1 MWDSQRNNP
10 EATKVTLALAT
21 DYFEVL
27 ATARST
33 RLLPGQRCLIAL
45 VRKTAAASAGEEHY
59 QDPGNVSVVVF
70 GERRDGLPKR
80 LWEQLVGHGCGGT
93 LLVRDLNH
101 DRKDEIFFWVDGQ
114 ACAAGVLQMVLQ
126 PSTLALSGRGAL
138 PSGSTRYEP
147 RWAMGDYGVVVD
159 RSTGRT
165 VLFSDSD
172 AALLVRTQDMAVGQ
186 A

>member
-59 QDPGNVSVVVF
+59 QILGMFLLSSLESVGMVS
-70 GERRDGLPKR
+70 P
-80 LWEQLVGHGCGGT
+80 
-93 LLVRDLNH
+93 N
-101 DRKDEIFFWVDGQ
+101 
-114 ACAAGVLQMVLQ
+114 A
-126 PSTLALSGRGAL
+126 
-138 PSGSTRYEP
+138 SGSN
-147 RWAMGDYGVVVD
+147 
-159 RSTGRT
+159 S
-165 VLFSDSD
+165 L
-172 AALLVRTQDMAVGQ
+172 DMA
-186 A
+186 AAAHCLYAT